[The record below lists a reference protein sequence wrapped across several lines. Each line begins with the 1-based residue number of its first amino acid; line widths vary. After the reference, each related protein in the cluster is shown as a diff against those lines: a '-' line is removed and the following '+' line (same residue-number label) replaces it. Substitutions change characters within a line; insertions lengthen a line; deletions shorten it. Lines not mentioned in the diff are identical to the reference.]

1 MSELYSQQEISEM
14 LKELEFYK
22 VETIVTRKEL
32 QIEKAISQ
40 NRAEA
45 YSRMNALNYDLN
57 LHINETNKQ
66 LENYKK
72 ALDMM
77 SEELAMNKHCK
88 MFPNCYLESDQEN
101 CQLIKECHD
110 KEWLKQ
116 YYIEKASEE
125 E

>member
-1 MSELYSQQEISEM
+1 MNEINVSEEALESISKAIVQASNKLLESIKRADWTQIAINE
-14 LKELEFYK
+14 LQSTKAELE
-22 VETIVTRKEL
+22 T
-32 QIEKAISQ
+32 
-40 NRAEA
+40 
-45 YSRMNALNYDLN
+45 
-57 LHINETNKQ
+57 
-66 LENYKK
+66 YKK

-116 YYIEKASEE
+116 YYIEKARDCE
-125 E
+125 